1 MLEYFVEILMEQL
14 STQPIPQVAIN
25 LINQSVS
32 QFCIEKTDK
41 PLLKR
46 YTEWS
51 GKNAQNATSFYNRL
65 Q

>member
-32 QFCIEKTDK
+32 QFCIEKKQT
-41 PLLKR
+41 
-46 YTEWS
+46 
-51 GKNAQNATSFYNRL
+51 NRC
-65 Q
+65 